1 MTFNAP
7 GKYDLFSREKT
18 NSEEGKIFEL
28 ANKDFKATI

>member
-18 NSEEGKIFEL
+18 NSEGKIFEL